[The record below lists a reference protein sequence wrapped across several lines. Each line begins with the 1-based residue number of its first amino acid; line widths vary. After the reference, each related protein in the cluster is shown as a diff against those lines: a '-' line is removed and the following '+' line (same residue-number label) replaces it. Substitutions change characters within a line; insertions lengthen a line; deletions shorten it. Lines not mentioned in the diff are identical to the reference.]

1 MPINT
6 LQYAAIF
13 QTNLDK
19 LEVQETKTGW
29 MEANAGQ
36 VKYSGGREIKIPK
49 IALDGLADY
58 DKDNGY
64 TQGAVTYEYETKTMT
79 QDRGRKFRLDAAD
92 VDETNFVASASTVT
106 GEFQRTKVVPEID
119 AYRISSL
126 ATIAVTKNHI
136 EYGYTPAKATMLEKV
151 KDDVA
156 KIRDL
161 GYVGPIMV
169 HITSEALSKL
179 ELGVANANLREGSF
193 AQGGINTKV
202 PVIDQNVFLIETA
215 SVNMRTAI
223 TLRDGKTEGQTAGG
237 YAPAGKALNYLIVAK
252 NTPIA
257 VSKLDRMKIFDPVTN
272 QFADAWDIDYRR
284 YHDIWVPDNKADLI
298 YANSKDAAPTS

>member
-1 MPINT
+1 MAINT
-6 LQYAAIF
+6 LQYAALF
-13 QTNLDK
+13 QDSLDK

-36 VKYSGGREIKIPK
+36 VKYNGGREIKIPK

-64 TQGAVTYEYETKTMT
+64 TQGAVTLEYETRKMA

-119 AYRISSL
+119 AYRLSNL
-126 ATIAVTKNHI
+126 ATVAIEKGNA
-136 EYGYTPAKATMLEKV
+136 EYGYTPAAATMLAKV
-151 KDDVA
+151 KKAVS
-156 KIRDL
+156 KIRDT

-169 HITSEALSKL
+169 HITSDALSEL
-179 ELGVANANLREGSF
+179 ELGVAAANLREGSF
-193 AQGGINTKV
+193 SQGGINTKV
-202 PVIDQNVFLIETA
+202 PIIDTNVFLIETA
-215 SVNMRTAI
+215 SVNMHTAI
-223 TLRDGKTEGQTAGG
+223 TIYDGKTSGQTAGG
-237 YAPAGKALNYLIVAK
+237 YVPAGLNMNFIAMAK
-252 NTPIA
+252 TAPIA
-257 VSKLDRMKIFDPVTN
+257 VSKLDKMKIFDPATN

-284 YHDIWVPDNKADLI
+284 YHDIWVPDNKKELI
-298 YANSKDAAPTS
+298 QVNIKDAQA